1 MREKG
6 KLVGQSRR
14 SNSPQITGVPERE
27 KRENEGKEIIT
38 KCFKRISPN

>member
-1 MREKG
+1 MVEKE
-6 KLVGQSRR
+6 KLVGQARR
-14 SNSPQITGVPERE
+14 SNVPQIIGVLERE